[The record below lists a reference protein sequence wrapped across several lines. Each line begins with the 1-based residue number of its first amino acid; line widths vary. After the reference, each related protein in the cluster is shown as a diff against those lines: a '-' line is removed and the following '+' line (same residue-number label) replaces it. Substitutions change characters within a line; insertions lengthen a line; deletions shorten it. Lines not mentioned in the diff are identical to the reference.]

1 MRIYE
6 MSLLSRT
13 HCTRLHR
20 RSLAQLFSPL
30 KAALSHCP
38 VLEARGNKPL
48 QMTFEDQ
55 LKILTYYHL
64 EEHSSGRHLLQV
76 LAQEDFA
83 ATHIGPPGGIQ
94 KSAFF
99 EAINSRGLEQ
109 MVHVY
114 EHLQKQATAKLP
126 IAKDFSELGDLVAV
140 DGSLIDAT
148 LSMLWADYRKGV
160 KKAKVHLGFDVGR
173 GIPQKVT
180 LTDGKADERPQ
191 VERLVAPG
199 QTGVFDRYYQCY
211 KNFDEWQAH
220 KRHFV
225 CRIKAS
231 SRKTVLQVNAVA
243 PDSHVFYDAVVLLGT
258 ENNNQTERE
267 VRVVGYKVDGIS
279 YWVATDRFDLTAEQ
293 IALIYK
299 LRWTIESFFA
309 WWKRH
314 LKVYHLIARS
324 PYGLLMQ
331 VLAGLITYLQLAIY
345 CHEEH
350 GERVSIERVRE
361 LRIKI
366 RNEAAEDAVFV
377 GLGPPG
383 SIDLDFGA
391 YATS

>member
-1 MRIYE
+1 
-6 MSLLSRT
+6 MSLLIRY
-13 HCTRLHR
+13 HRARLDR
-20 RSLAQLFSPL
+20 RSVAQLFTPFKGSL
-30 KAALSHCP
+30 EHIP
-38 VLEARGNKPL
+38 VLEARGNRPL

-83 ATHIGPPGGIQ
+83 ATHIAPPGGIQ

-109 MVHVY
+109 MIHVY
-114 EHLQKQATAKLP
+114 EDLQKQATAKLP
-126 IAKDFSELGDLVAV
+126 IAKEFSDLGDLIAV

-148 LSMLWADYRKGV
+148 LSMLWADYRTEV
-160 KKAKVHLGFDVGR
+160 KKAKVHLGFDIGR
-173 GIPQKVT
+173 GVPQKVT
-180 LTDGKADERPQ
+180 LTDGKGDERPQ
-191 VERLVAPG
+191 AERLVAPG
-199 QTGVFDRYYQCY
+199 QTGVYDRYYQCY
-211 KNFDEWQAH
+211 KNFDNWQEQG
-220 KRHFV
+220 RHFV
-225 CRIKAS
+225 CRIKAT
-231 SRKTVLQVNAVA
+231 SRKTELSVNPVD
-243 PDSHVFYDAVVLLGT
+243 PDSHVFYDARVLLGT
-258 ENNNQTERE
+258 KSQNQTERD
-267 VRVVGYKVDGIS
+267 VRVVGYTVDQIT

-293 IALIYK
+293 IAFIYK

-314 LKVYHLIARS
+314 LNVYHLIARS

-331 VLAGLITYLQLAIY
+331 ILAGLITYLLLAIY

-350 GERVSIERVRE
+350 GERVSINRVRE
-361 LRIKI
+361 LRNKI
-366 RNEAAEDAVFV
+366 RNEAAEDAAT

-383 SIDLDFGA
+383 IVDLDYGA